1 MMSASPN
8 PAIGTKLP
16 FLFTYRDTLFGNG
29 FVVEVQATNGRAL
42 CIYERDGCWMYGI
55 NPGGLSAMGEDPDT
69 AHAAFRR
76 TFSNILVDLAIESQS
91 FDAFEQAVN
100 TFFNETNSGY
110 EPEWL
115 DAVQAVRNDKVHLEG
130 IPKVPANSPRFIHV
144 AMKQAVSAEDNRAS
158 FQPQLAA

>member
-1 MMSASPN
+1 MTATTN

-29 FVVEVQATNGRAL
+29 FIVEVQATNGRAL
-42 CIYERDGCWMYGI
+42 CVYEPDGCWMYGI
-55 NPGGLSAMGEDPDT
+55 NPGGLSAVGEDPAS

-76 TFSNILVDLAIESQS
+76 TFSNILVDLALESQS
-91 FDAFEQAVN
+91 FEAFEQAVR
-100 TFFNETNSGY
+100 TFFNETNDGY

-115 DAVQAVRNDKVHLEG
+115 EAVEAVRNDQVQLEG
-130 IPKVPANSPRFIHV
+130 IPRVPANSPRFIHV

>member
-1 MMSASPN
+1 MTAPTT

-29 FVVEVQATNGRAL
+29 FIVEVQATNGRAL
-42 CIYERDGCWMYGI
+42 CVSEADRCWMYGV
-55 NPGGLSAMGEDPDT
+55 NPGGMSAVGDDPTT

-76 TFSNILVDLAIESQS
+76 TFSNILVDLALESPT
-91 FDAFEQAVN
+91 FEAFQRAVN
-100 TFFNETNSGY
+100 EFFDETNEGY

-115 DAVQAVRNDKVHLEG
+115 EAVQTVRNNDVQLEG
-130 IPKVPANSPRFIHV
+130 IQKAPANSPRFIHV
-144 AMKQAVSAEDNRAS
+144 GMKQVVSAEDNRAN